1 MRVFPRS
8 VEEFIKMAEK
18 GLLVPVYHELS
29 ASFETP
35 LSVYLKVR
43 QGSYSYLLESVE
55 RGVQV
60 GRYSFI
66 GPGCSTVLSA
76 AGGEVTVSKEGK
88 VQVYETADPL
98 YVLNEMVSKQRVA
111 KMPALPG
118 FWGGAVGYMGYD
130 MVRYFEKLPPAKEN
144 TEGIPDCVFM
154 FSDVVLIYDHVRQVI
169 QTVVNVEVGDEPIE
183 DYHRAVKEIKR
194 IERRLQEGLPELLG
208 KEGETFSEDEEIFC
222 SVNEKEYQSMVGR
235 AKEYIRAGDIFQVV
249 LSQQYHKRLKTSPL
263 EVYRNLR
270 SINPS
275 PYMFY
280 LEMDELKL
288 VGSSPEILV
297 RVEDGEVELR
307 PIAGT
312 RPRGKDAKE
321 EEELGR
327 DLSADEK
334 ERAEHLML
342 VDLGRND
349 LGRVCDY
356 GSVEVTDFM
365 EIEKYSHVIHLVSRI
380 KGRLRAGVDNFD
392 VMRACFPAGTV
403 SGAPKIRA
411 MEIIDELEPVYRGP
425 YAGAVGY
432 FGYNGNMDTC
442 ITIRTIVINNGKA
455 YIQAGAGIVADSDPR
470 KEYLECRNKAK
481 ALFQAI
487 EAAEGREE
495 G

>member
-1 MRVFPRS
+1 MRVFPRN
-8 VEEFIKMAEK
+8 VEEFIKMAGK

-43 QGSYSYLLESVE
+43 QGPYSYLLESVE

-66 GPGCSTVLSA
+66 GPGCSTVLSVA
-76 AGGEVTVSKEGK
+76 EGEVTVSKEGK
-88 VQVYETADPL
+88 AQVYETADPL
-98 YVLNEMVSKQRVA
+98 FILNEMVSKGCAA

-144 TEGIPDCVFM
+144 AEGIPDCVFM

-169 QTVVNVEVGDEPIE
+169 QTVVNVEVGDEPTE
-183 DYHRAVKEIKR
+183 DYHRAVEEIKR

-208 KEGETFSEDEEIFC
+208 QEGETFLGDEEIFC
-222 SVNEKEYQSMVGR
+222 SVTEKEYQGMVSR

-249 LSQQYHKRLKTSPL
+249 LSQQYHKRLKSSPL

-297 RVEDGEVELR
+297 RAEDREVELR

-321 EEELGR
+321 EEELRR
-327 DLSADEK
+327 DLSSDEK

-365 EIEKYSHVIHLVSRI
+365 EVEKYSHVIHLVSRI

-411 MEIIDELEPVYRGP
+411 MEIIDELEPVHRGP

-442 ITIRTIVINNGKA
+442 ITIRTIVINNDKA

-470 KEYLECRNKAK
+470 KEYLECRNKAR

-487 EAAEGREE
+487 EAAEGSEE
-495 G
+495 